1 MSDLLEKLDSS
12 TVQGWLEQQPA
23 WRHDA
28 VRGAITR
35 EFVFADFTQAFAFM
49 TQLALLA
56 QTRNH
61 HPEWF
66 NVYNRVTLTWTT
78 HDVDGLSRLDLDMA
92 QMADQAFARFATAK

>member
-1 MSDLLEKLDSS
+1 MSDLLEKLDSP
-12 TVQGWLEQQPA
+12 TVQGWLVQRPT
-23 WRHDA
+23 WRHDT

-61 HPEWF
+61 HPEWC

>member
-1 MSDLLEKLDSS
+1 MLEKLDSA
-12 TVQGWLEQQPA
+12 TVQGWLAQQPA
-23 WRHDA
+23 WRHDT

-35 EFVFADFTQAFAFM
+35 ELVFADFTQAFAFM

-92 QMADQAFARFATAK
+92 QMADQAFARFATAT